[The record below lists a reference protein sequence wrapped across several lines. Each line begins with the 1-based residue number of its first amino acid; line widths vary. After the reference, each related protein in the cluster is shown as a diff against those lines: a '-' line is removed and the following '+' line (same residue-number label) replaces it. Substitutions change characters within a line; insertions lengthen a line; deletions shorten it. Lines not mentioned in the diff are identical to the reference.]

1 MIPFTTNTDEIVEQR
16 LQANA
21 CEYVGSVVIIILLVN
36 KLAVL
41 ELVSLA
47 TLPLVVIHYSVEVF
61 VVRAIAIKVYLSV
74 SVVAYIIFTS
84 GRYPSRQELY

>member
-21 CEYVGSVVIIILLVN
+21 CEYVGSVVIVILLVDR
-36 KLAVL
+36 LVVL

-61 VVRAIAIKVYLSV
+61 IVRAVTI
-74 SVVAYIIFTS
+74 
-84 GRYPSRQELY
+84 